1 MRFPLRLSADLAL
14 ARFLSRISRSPYG
27 PILRLSPL
35 LTPFSLKERFEE
47 SSTDLEWDSPE
58 ECLRRANQF
67 GARIVWLGGAEPLL
81 HPEIGRVAGALTES
95 GRHVFLHTSGRG
107 LRRRIHEFQPGSR
120 LFLVLEFAG
129 REAVHDSRAGQPGAY
144 RRVLESFRAAKL
156 SGFLVC
162 AHITIGPDSD
172 ACEIGELF
180 EELCAKDA
188 DGLIVSSGG
197 TNSAASTSGNLGEI
211 RGLIRHGGW
220 ERFSRI
226 LESSPVAPA
235 AVPARPRISGKQ
247 EGAFEEG
254 V

>member
-1 MRFPLRLSADLAL
+1 MGFARGMSPPREPVWSPHRL
-14 ARFLSRISRSPYG
+14 AR
-27 PILRLSPL
+27 
-35 LTPFSLKERFEE
+35 
-47 SSTDLEWDSPE
+47 W
-58 ECLRRANQF
+58 RRTAP
-67 GARIVWLGGAEPLL
+67 A
-81 HPEIGRVAGALTES
+81 S
-95 GRHVFLHTSGRG
+95 GNRPR
-107 LRRRIHEFQPGSR
+107 RRRIDRIRPSRFSSHQWPRPSQAHPRVSARLR